1 MAVSCIML
9 LDCYIYGTLLH
20 LFDIDFSIR
29 YKVRQKLVDRF
40 GLPNLKVKIKTT
52 TTTIERL
59 KRTTARYQ
67 PVKKKKITII

>member
-52 TTTIERL
+52 TTIERL